1 MSDAGLTPRARPGC
15 TPVFVLT
22 GPTASG
28 KTDLAH
34 AIADRLGWRL
44 LSADSMMVYRGMD
57 VGTAKP
63 TRDEIARFDYA
74 GLDLADP
81 GERFSSGAW
90 LRAVKTQ
97 LDDRPT
103 LAVGGT
109 GLYLRA
115 LAHGLAEESEAPGST
130 DERSAEE
137 LRAAIHALDPTAL
150 DRLAD
155 AQNPRRLAR
164 ALYWLSSGRGLPA
177 TWTDL
182 PKPIFPVLRRPTDE
196 LDARIARRAD
206 GMLDN
211 GLLAEAAALRDKHG
225 DRLGTAVQAI
235 GYAEAFAVLDG
246 RLTIT
251 EARLVL
257 VTRTRRYAKR
267 QRTWFR
273 NQVDARWVEGA
284 DAMDPVLAAW
294 KETGPIWVE
303 RGT

>member
-1 MSDAGLTPRARPGC
+1 MSDAGLTPPSRPGH

-28 KTDLAH
+28 KTELAH
-34 AIADRLGWRL
+34 ALADRLGWRL

-57 VGTAKP
+57 LGTAKP
-63 TRDEIARFDYA
+63 PREEIERYDYA

-90 LRAVKTQ
+90 IRAVKSQ
-97 LDDRPT
+97 LDDRPA

-115 LAHGLAEESEAPGST
+115 LVHGLAEETEDPGPT
-130 DERSAEE
+130 DDRSAEE

-177 TWTDL
+177 NWTDL
-182 PKPIFPVLRRPTDE
+182 PKPIFPVLRLPTED

-206 GMLDN
+206 WMLDN
-211 GLLAEAAALRDKHG
+211 GLLTEAAALRDKHG
-225 DRLGTAVQAI
+225 DRLGTAAQAI

-246 RLTIT
+246 RLSLA
-251 EARLVL
+251 EARLAL

-284 DAMDPVLAAW
+284 DAINQVLAAW

-303 RGT
+303 RGS